1 MKTFKLSN
9 PFGSAPSKAP
19 FAQSVSTGVPWHNL
33 PITREYTL
41 GQLLD
46 QTAAALWPE
55 A

>member
-1 MKTFKLSN
+1 MKTFKLSD
-9 PFGSAPSKAP
+9 PFGSAPSKA
-19 FAQSVSTGVPWHNL
+19 PWHNL

-46 QTAAALWPE
+46 QMAAALWPE